1 MAAGLAV
8 FALLLLELYLLPW
21 LSRFLP
27 SCKSLQLLSGLLLFV
42 DGLPPLLSR
51 HLPQRRTFHPIL
63 TPFLLGSSL
72 LLFLTAPQ
80 FC

>member
-1 MAAGLAV
+1 M
-8 FALLLLELYLLPW
+8 
-21 LSRFLP
+21 
-27 SCKSLQLLSGLLLFV
+27 